1 MSDELTITEEIKE
14 LIASREFAALRKLVE
29 DLEPAD
35 VAQIFTECE
44 EEDIPIL
51 SDCFRRILR
60 RNALSKWSRTFRS
73 FLSKHSPTKSLPK
86 LSPASEQVYQA
97 WIHPASDLQQL

>member
-44 EEDIPIL
+44 E
-51 SDCFRRILR
+51 
-60 RNALSKWSRTFRS
+60 
-73 FLSKHSPTKSLPK
+73 
-86 LSPASEQVYQA
+86 
-97 WIHPASDLQQL
+97 

>member
-44 EEDIPIL
+44 EEDIP
-51 SDCFRRILR
+51 
-60 RNALSKWSRTFRS
+60 
-73 FLSKHSPTKSLPK
+73 TKSLPK
-86 LSPASEQVYQA
+86 LSPTCFST
-97 WIHPASDLQQL
+97 IPST